1 MTKPC
6 RPVSEVSLK
15 TIKDLICSKLDK
27 MKNIAY
33 LNSASIEKTVPY
45 FRFSQNLPVRQMS

>member
-6 RPVSEVSLK
+6 RPVSEVSVK